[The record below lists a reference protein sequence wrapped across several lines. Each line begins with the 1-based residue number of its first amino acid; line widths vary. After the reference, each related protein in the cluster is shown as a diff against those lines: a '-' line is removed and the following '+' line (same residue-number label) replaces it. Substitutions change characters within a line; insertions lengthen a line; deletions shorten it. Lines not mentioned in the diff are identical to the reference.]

1 MNLIASAPGLGSPF
15 GIFGYVESTQCR
27 LRRSMQ
33 VTYNRNDPTGG
44 TSAARDNPLN
54 GAPRAKRPG
63 RNKLEKPALAGYER
77 SKASKA
83 MADQQN
89 LETARPDTADPAVAL
104 AKALG
109 QWPPA
114 PPKALASR
122 TPGKVPGMLAPTVE
136 SLAQELG
143 LKLGDQN
150 QLTIRRIKR
159 GKGYAFVRANGAHIR
174 DARTIRRLHAM
185 AVPPAYA
192 EVRYSPDPTSHLQA
206 VGRDAAGRL
215 QYRYHA
221 DWEKVREHRKAHRL
235 AKLVAALPKIRRNV
249 SMHLS
254 GEEPTREFALSAVIE
269 LIARTAIRPG
279 NESYARLNGTR
290 GATTLLKSNV
300 TLEDDSIVLTFKAKG
315 GKAVKKE
322 CNAAKLVRA
331 IGILQ
336 SLPGRRMFQ
345 YRDASGV
352 VRTVSTTTVNGFLR
366 EIAGIKISLKDFRTL
381 MASAVVLE
389 SLSRISP
396 AKSARGRKR
405 QVLDAI
411 RAAADRLS
419 NTPAICRKSYV
430 HDTIVTA
437 FEDGILERF
446 AATMKGCRSQ
456 KKREQLLAE
465 VVMAA
470 AA

>member
-1 MNLIASAPGLGSPF
+1 M
-15 GIFGYVESTQCR
+15 
-27 LRRSMQ
+27 
-33 VTYNRNDPTGG
+33 
-44 TSAARDNPLN
+44 
-54 GAPRAKRPG
+54 
-63 RNKLEKPALAGYER
+63 
-77 SKASKA
+77 
-83 MADQQN
+83 DQQN
-89 LETARPDTADPAVAL
+89 FETAQAASADPAVAL

-109 QWPPA
+109 QWPKPA
-114 PPKALASR
+114 PAKPRALADR
-122 TPGKVPGMLAPTVE
+122 MAAKTAAKAAPPSVE
-136 SLAQELG
+136 SLAQGLG

-150 QLTIRRIKR
+150 ELTIRRIKR
-159 GKGYAFVRANGAHIR
+159 GKSYAFVRANGSHIR
-174 DARTIRRLHAM
+174 CARTIRRLHSM

-192 EVRYSPDPTSHLQA
+192 EVRYSPDPNLHLQA

-215 QYRYHA
+215 QYRYHS

-235 AKLVAALPKIRRNV
+235 ARLVAALPKIRRNV
-249 SMHLS
+249 SAHLAS
-254 GEEPTREFALSAVIE
+254 DVPTREFALSAVIE

-300 TLEDDSIVLTFKAKG
+300 TLEDDSFVLSFKAKG
-315 GKAVKKE
+315 GKAVRKE
-322 CNAAKLVRA
+322 CDAAKLVRA
-331 IGILQ
+331 IRVLRTV
-336 SLPGRRMFQ
+336 PGKRMFQ
-345 YRDASGV
+345 YCDNSGT
-352 VRTVSTTTVNGFLR
+352 VRSVSTTQVNAFLR

-396 AKSARGRKR
+396 AASARGRRK
-405 QVLDAI
+405 QVLEAV
-411 RAAADRLS
+411 RAAADELS

-446 AATMKGCRSQ
+446 AATMKGYRSQ
-456 KKREQLLAE
+456 SKREALLAQ

-470 AA
+470 AVA

>member
-1 MNLIASAPGLGSPF
+1 M
-15 GIFGYVESTQCR
+15 T
-27 LRRSMQ
+27 
-33 VTYNRNDPTGG
+33 
-44 TSAARDNPLN
+44 
-54 GAPRAKRPG
+54 
-63 RNKLEKPALAGYER
+63 
-77 SKASKA
+77 
-83 MADQQN
+83 DQQN
-89 LETARPDTADPAVAL
+89 FAAAQSDSADPAVAL

-109 QWPPA
+109 QWPKAEPA
-114 PPKALASR
+114 KPALN
-122 TPGKVPGMLAPTVE
+122 GKTSVEELAG
-136 SLAQELG
+136 ELG

-150 QLTIRRIKR
+150 ELTIRRIRR
-159 GKGYAFVRANGAHIR
+159 GKGYSFVRANGAHIR
-174 DARTIRRLHAM
+174 CARTIRRLHAM
-185 AVPPAYA
+185 AVPPAYR
-192 EVRYSPDPTSHLQA
+192 EVRYAPDPNSHLQA

-249 SMHLS
+249 SLHLA

-300 TLEDDSIVLTFKAKG
+300 TLEDDSVVLTFKAKG

-331 IGILQ
+331 IGILRT
-336 SLPGRRMFQ
+336 LPGKRMFQ
-345 YRDASGV
+345 YRDAGGA

-389 SLSRISP
+389 SLSRITP
-396 AKSARGRKR
+396 AASARGRRR
-405 QVLDAI
+405 QVLEAV
-411 RAAADRLS
+411 RAAADELS

-456 KKREQLLAE
+456 KRREQLLAE

>member
-1 MNLIASAPGLGSPF
+1 M
-15 GIFGYVESTQCR
+15 T
-27 LRRSMQ
+27 
-33 VTYNRNDPTGG
+33 
-44 TSAARDNPLN
+44 
-54 GAPRAKRPG
+54 
-63 RNKLEKPALAGYER
+63 
-77 SKASKA
+77 
-83 MADQQN
+83 DQQN
-89 LETARPDTADPAVAL
+89 LEPVRPASADPAVAL
-104 AKALG
+104 AEMLG
-109 QWPPA
+109 QLP
-114 PPKALASR
+114 
-122 TPGKVPGMLAPTVE
+122 KVPTDKLKAVVAKTPIAKTSVE
-136 SLAQELG
+136 ELAQELG

-150 QLTIRRIKR
+150 ELTIRRIRR
-159 GKGYAFVRANGAHIR
+159 GKTYSFIRANGTRIKHVG
-174 DARTIRRLHAM
+174 TIRRLHRM
-185 AVPPAYA
+185 AVPPAYR
-192 EVRYSPDPTSHLQA
+192 EVRYAADPSSHLQA
-206 VGRDAAGRL
+206 VGIDAAGRL

-221 DWEKVREHRKAHRL
+221 DWEKVREQRKAHRL

-249 SMHLS
+249 SMHLA

-300 TLEDDSIVLTFKAKG
+300 ILEDDSLVLTFKAKG
-315 GKAVKKE
+315 GKAVRKE

-331 IGILQ
+331 IAILRTV
-336 SLPGRRMFQ
+336 PGKRMFQ
-345 YRDASGV
+345 YRDAYGV
-352 VRTVSTTTVNGFLR
+352 VRGVSTTSVNAFLR

-381 MASAVVLE
+381 MASAVVVE
-389 SLSRISP
+389 SLSRITP
-396 AKSARGRKR
+396 AASERGRKR

-411 RAAADRLS
+411 RAAADQLS

-446 AATMKGCRSQ
+446 AATMKGQRSQ
-456 KKREQLLAE
+456 SKREQLLAQ

>member
-1 MNLIASAPGLGSPF
+1 M
-15 GIFGYVESTQCR
+15 
-27 LRRSMQ
+27 M
-33 VTYNRNDPTGG
+33 
-44 TSAARDNPLN
+44 
-54 GAPRAKRPG
+54 
-63 RNKLEKPALAGYER
+63 
-77 SKASKA
+77 
-83 MADQQN
+83 DQQN
-89 LETARPDTADPAVAL
+89 FEPAGSALADPAVAL

-114 PPKALASR
+114 SPRKLSAKSAAHAAPSVEFLA
-122 TPGKVPGMLAPTVE
+122 K
-136 SLAQELG
+136 ELG
-143 LKLGDQN
+143 LTLGDQN
-150 QLTIRRIKR
+150 QLTIRRVKR
-159 GKGYAFVRANGAHIR
+159 GKSYAFVRANGSHIR
-174 DARTIRRLHAM
+174 DPRTIRRLHAM

-192 EVRYSPDPTSHLQA
+192 EVRYSPDPNSHLQA

-215 QYRYHA
+215 QYRYHT
-221 DWEKVREHRKAHRL
+221 DWEKIREHRKAHRL

-254 GEEPTREFALSAVIE
+254 GEEPTREFALAAVIE

-300 TLEDDSIVLTFKAKG
+300 SLEDDSVILTFKAKG

-322 CNAAKLVRA
+322 CDAAKLVRA
-331 IGILQ
+331 VGILRT
-336 SLPGRRMFQ
+336 LPGRRMFQ
-345 YRDASGV
+345 YRDGSGN
-352 VRTVSTTTVNGFLR
+352 VRAVSTTQVNAFLR

-396 AKSARGRKR
+396 AKSAHGRKR
-405 QVLDAI
+405 QVLEAI

-437 FEDGILERF
+437 FEEGILERF
-446 AATMKGCRSQ
+446 AATMKGDRTQ
-456 KKREQLLAE
+456 KKREQLLAQ

>member
-1 MNLIASAPGLGSPF
+1 MMDEQNFAAA
-15 GIFGYVESTQCR
+15 C
-27 LRRSMQ
+27 
-33 VTYNRNDPTGG
+33 PT
-44 TSAARDNPLN
+44 P
-54 GAPRAKRPG
+54 
-63 RNKLEKPALAGYER
+63 
-77 SKASKA
+77 
-83 MADQQN
+83 
-89 LETARPDTADPAVAL
+89 ADPATAL

-109 QWPPA
+109 QWPQELPA
-114 PPKALASR
+114 SHTRPLQDRPRASIEELAR
-122 TPGKVPGMLAPTVE
+122 
-136 SLAQELG
+136 ELG
-143 LKLGDQN
+143 LKLGYQHE
-150 QLTIRRIKR
+150 LTIRRIKR

-185 AVPPAYA
+185 AVPPAYR
-192 EVRYSPDPTSHLQA
+192 EVRYSPDPNTHLQA
-206 VGRDAAGRL
+206 VGRDSAGRL

-221 DWEKVREHRKAHRL
+221 DWEKVREQRKAHRL
-235 AKLVAALPKIRRNV
+235 ARLVGALAKIRRNV

-254 GEEPTREFALSAVIE
+254 GDEPTREFALSAVIE

-300 TLEDDSIVLTFKAKG
+300 TLEDDSFVLTFKAKG
-315 GKAVKKE
+315 GKAVRKE
-322 CNAAKLVRA
+322 CDAAKLVRA
-331 IGILQ
+331 IGILREV
-336 SLPGRRMFQ
+336 PGKRLFQ
-345 YRDASGV
+345 YRDTGGI
-352 VRTVSTTTVNGFLR
+352 VRTVSTTTVNVFLR

-405 QVLDAI
+405 QVLNAI
-411 RAAADRLS
+411 RAAADQLS

-456 KKREQLLAE
+456 KKREQLLAQ

-470 AA
+470 AV